1 MEILGQPQRS
11 ATQDANAGIVEPSH
25 EKKMGRSTAVK
36 QKKAS
41 PLDSAVSNFG
51 EAFGNV
57 IQQFTEEAAGNRA
70 EQKALDGHLRQGTDT
85 AINEIARDKKRG
97 VVMSGIFGQDIEY
110 RAAQQRATENVVR
123 DKFNEQMTVIDQFAG
138 EAPDRYQIRLKDQL
152 NGMLEPYGQDQ
163 DTKNLVTNAWM
174 QASEKLSKEQF
185 KGHYVYNQQQQRE
198 TTEQMVKGIHDSHTL
213 VAMKATSPEE
223 QTDIFNIAKE
233 MYSDKSKVK
242 PNGMSNEAWRGV
254 LTGQINEQMEAG
266 NIGATNI
273 ARMSGFLD
281 SYLPVEQANFD
292 KAVAVYDKKAD
303 DDMASALDYW
313 EIDVLRLDSIDA
325 VDSYIV
331 AAQEEARN
339 ARLRES
345 GTERYEEII
354 TDAEV
359 KLERLRKK
367 ATKKAAGRSAQLN
380 RDEKLAA
387 QLRRPD
393 TIAAAGDITIPTHKD
408 PETGATIRE
417 KSYNKREWDNAGNI
431 NITRYTAESMG
442 VHVYDPDNPTAGGLK
457 QNEVLPAMLGNP
469 AHAQRASEYY
479 KKSKYPIPIIGEGFR
494 HVLKGVESGE
504 MTDPKTGLFSEQ
516 AKTSYASMQNFN
528 GPTLAGDL
536 GAELYQDY
544 QMQQDYVSM
553 GRSVENYERDRAL
566 LNTADSGSAGIPNW
580 SGDPEVSNRNFIRN
594 KLRGLMDAE
603 PTAKQIA
610 ESYNQFQ
617 RSMKMTK
624 DVKASLQDFRDI
636 QMGNTTEF
644 LGMKL
649 DGKPDKDWD
658 FNLEDTFKEADVNN
672 VFAMYIASAT
682 GTHEFTKFAELD
694 NLTYAA
700 DYTAGGLTVQGPGF
714 RQKVVIPWAILEEQ
728 NEELKE
734 DREFELMFD
743 AAKALSNSK
752 KLSDEDSFTGSFKT
766 HLGL

>member
-152 NGMLEPYGQDQ
+152 NDMLEPYGQDQ

-185 KGHYVYNQQQQRE
+185 KGHYAYNQQQQRE

-292 KAVAVYDKKAD
+292 KARKEYDRKAVN
-303 DDMASALDYW
+303 DMGQALDRW
-313 EIDVLRLDSIDA
+313 EIDVLRLNSIEEVDDYIDA
-325 VDSYIV
+325 AQREAE
-331 AAQEEARN
+331 AAT
-339 ARLRES
+339 LRKS
-345 GTERYEEII
+345 GTEKYDRMVS
-354 TDAEV
+354 DAV
-359 KLERLRKK
+359 LRLEKMRKK
-367 ATKKAAGRSAQLN
+367 AHDSASGRKAEEDRRRELWWLKTQDATTHGGKIVKPQIWSDEENKLVDAKLFSKKEHNNSQDYGMRLNVAQSMGMDVEDLSPDEVMKSVFENPAYGAEAAHWYKSTKWDTPLVEKGIAHLVSSVEAGHFEGEDSRFSPEAVTAISGAAQFDGP
-380 RDEKLAA
+380 KLAKSLGKDLYGRYKTIQESVLANRTVKRYLEDVEA
-387 QLRRPD
+387 QETAPAGKSGVSRWGTQVNDGKVETDRAYVKR
-393 TIAAAGDITIPTHKD
+393 IAQKKLGQ
-408 PETGATIRE
+408 
-417 KSYNKREWDNAGNI
+417 
-431 NITRYTAESMG
+431 NITESQTSDYFETFNKAMQRYG
-442 VHVYDPDNPTAGGLK
+442 QDK
-457 QNEVLPAMLGNP
+457 QKAWNFMDDLFDGQKTDINGQQMN
-469 AHAQRASEYY
+469 
-479 KKSKYPIPIIGEGFR
+479 GE
-494 HVLKGVESGE
+494 
-504 MTDPKTGLFSEQ
+504 
-516 AKTSYASMQNFN
+516 
-528 GPTLAGDL
+528 
-536 GAELYQDY
+536 
-544 QMQQDYVSM
+544 
-553 GRSVENYERDRAL
+553 
-566 LNTADSGSAGIPNW
+566 I
-580 SGDPEVSNRNFIRN
+580 
-594 KLRGLMDAE
+594 
-603 PTAKQIA
+603 
-610 ESYNQFQ
+610 
-617 RSMKMTK
+617 
-624 DVKASLQDFRDI
+624 
-636 QMGNTTEF
+636 
-644 LGMKL
+644 
-649 DGKPDKDWD
+649 DKDWD
-658 FNLEDTFKEADVNN
+658 FSFQDNWDGLEKNNALAPYFFLGTGKLDTPVTSAKEVTGVTFKTDPNVNGVIMDAPN
-672 VFAMYIASAT
+672 WRQPVVVP
-682 GTHEFTKFAELD
+682 
-694 NLTYAA
+694 
-700 DYTAGGLTVQGPGF
+700 TALF
-714 RQKVVIPWAILEEQ
+714 EEQ
-728 NEELKE
+728 DKKNVQ
-734 DREFELMFD
+734 DREFDLMRK
-743 AAKALSNSK
+743 AAREKSKVRSMGTDTLKAL
-752 KLSDEDSFTGSFKT
+752 
-766 HLGL
+766 